1 MAASSST
8 AGGGRFSAAQA
19 ARLAYA
25 VPLPAALS
33 APLGQQTL
41 RTGATLSPASDGAR
55 IAALFPATYGKPT
68 VHLEVGGAGT
78 AERAAGLRVG
88 VVLSGGQAAGGH
100 SVIAGLFD
108 GVAARGGVLYGFLNG
123 PRGVFTGAHVL
134 IDAALMAQ
142 YRNMGGFDIIG
153 SGRDKIE
160 TPEQFA
166 ASRAHAEALGLD
178 GIVVIGGD
186 DSNTNAALL
195 AEYFAAHGCKTKV
208 VGCPKT
214 IDGDLKVPEAGLDI
228 SFGCGR
234 RHGGRERAAN
244 ARVRSGKEG
253 GSSLH

>member
-1 MAASSST
+1 MSAVAADLSH
-8 AGGGRFSAAQA
+8 FSPVQR
-19 ARLAYA
+19 ARLAYN

-33 APLGQQTL
+33 APPASQRLVAGAVL
-41 RTGATLSPASDGAR
+41 SPPHWAAAVPGGGGATHGAS
-55 IAALFPATYGKPT
+55 IAALFPATVNRPPVT
-68 VHLEVGGAGT
+68 LEVGAGT
-78 AERAAGLRVG
+78 GGVAAPSAPLKVG

-100 SVIAGLFD
+100 SVISGLFD
-108 GVAARGGVLYGFLNG
+108 GVAARGGGVLYGFLNG
-123 PRGVFTGAHVL
+123 PRGLFTGQYIV

-178 GIVVIGGD
+178 GVVVIGGD

-195 AEYFAAHGCKTKV
+195 AEYFAANGCKTKV

-228 SFGCGR
+228 SFG
-234 RHGGRERAAN
+234 
-244 ARVRSGKEG
+244 
-253 GSSLH
+253 